1 MAPPVRPET
10 AVRIFL
16 RSKIHNATVTDANLD
31 YVGSLT
37 IDAALMEKADI
48 AEHEKV
54 LVVDN
59 TNGARLET
67 YVIKGSRGSGDICAN
82 GAASRLV
89 KKGDQ
94 VIIMTF
100 DVARR
105 PPRARIVLVDRRN
118 RFVKY
123 LHEKPGAA
131 AG

>member
-1 MAPPVRPET
+1 M
-10 AVRIFL
+10 RIFL
-16 RSKIHNATVTDANLD
+16 RSKIHNATVTDANVD

-37 IDAALMEKADI
+37 IDADLMDKADI

-67 YVIKGSRGSGDICAN
+67 YVIKGDRGSGDICAN
-82 GAASRLV
+82 GAASHLI
-89 KKGDQ
+89 KKGHR

-100 DVARR
+100 EVA
-105 PPRARIVLVDRRN
+105 PKAPRSRIVLVDRRN
-118 RFVKY
+118 RFVKF
-123 LHEKPGAA
+123 LHEKAGSA

>member
-1 MAPPVRPET
+1 M
-10 AVRIFL
+10 RIFL
-16 RSKIHNATVTDANLD
+16 RSKIHNATVTDANVD

-48 AEHEKV
+48 LEHEKV

-67 YVIKGSRGSGDICAN
+67 YVIKGERGSGDICAN
-82 GAASRLV
+82 GAASHLI
-89 KKGDQ
+89 KKGHR

-100 DVARR
+100 EVARKA
-105 PPRARIVLVDRRN
+105 PRSRILLVDRRN

-123 LHEKPGAA
+123 LHEKPGSP

>member
-1 MAPPVRPET
+1 MRT
-10 AVRIFL
+10 FL

-37 IDAALMEKADI
+37 IDADLMLKADI

-59 TNGARLET
+59 TNGVRLET
-67 YVIKGSRGSGDICAN
+67 YVIKGRRGSGDICAN
-82 GAASRLV
+82 GAASHLI
-89 KKGDQ
+89 KKGQ
-94 VIIMTF
+94 RLIIMTF

-105 PPRARIVLVDRRN
+105 APRARIVLVDRKN

-123 LHEKPGAA
+123 LHEKAGAS

>member
-1 MAPPVRPET
+1 MRT
-10 AVRIFL
+10 FL

-37 IDAALMEKADI
+37 IDADLMLKADI

-59 TNGARLET
+59 TNGVRLET
-67 YVIKGSRGSGDICAN
+67 YVIKGRRGSGDICAN
-82 GAASRLV
+82 GAASHLI
-89 KKGDQ
+89 KKGHRL
-94 VIIMTF
+94 IIMTF

-105 PPRARIVLVDRRN
+105 APRARIVLVDRKN

-123 LHEKPGAA
+123 LHEKAGAS

>member
-1 MAPPVRPET
+1 M
-10 AVRIFL
+10 RIFL
-16 RSKIHNATVTDANLD
+16 RSKIHNATVTDANVD

-48 AEHEKV
+48 VEHEKV

-67 YVIKGSRGSGDICAN
+67 YVIKGERGSGDICAN
-82 GAASRLV
+82 GAASHLI
-89 KKGDQ
+89 KKGHR

-100 DVARR
+100 EVARKA
-105 PPRARIVLVDRRN
+105 PRSRILLVDRRN

-123 LHEKPGAA
+123 LHEKPGSP

>member
-1 MAPPVRPET
+1 MRL
-10 AVRIFL
+10 FL
-16 RSKIHNATVTDANLD
+16 RSKIHNATVTDANVN

-37 IDAALMEKADI
+37 IDADLMEKADI

-67 YVIKGSRGSGDICAN
+67 YVITGERGSGDICAN
-82 GAASRLV
+82 GAASHLI
-89 KKGDQ
+89 KKGHT

-100 DVARR
+100 ELARKA
-105 PPRARIVLVDRRN
+105 PRSRIVLVDRKN
-118 RFVKY
+118 LFVKF
-123 LHEKPGAA
+123 LHEKPGSP

>member
-1 MAPPVRPET
+1 M
-10 AVRIFL
+10 RIFL
-16 RSKIHNATVTDANLD
+16 RSKIHNATVTDANVD

-37 IDAALMEKADI
+37 IDAELMEKADI

-67 YVIKGSRGSGDICAN
+67 YVIKGKRGFGDICAN
-82 GAASRLV
+82 GAASHLI
-89 KKGDQ
+89 KKGHQ
-94 VIIMTF
+94 IIIMTF

-105 PPRARIVLVDRRN
+105 APRSKIIWVDRKN
-118 RFVKY
+118 RFVKF
-123 LHEKPGAA
+123 LHEKPGSP

>member
-1 MAPPVRPET
+1 MRF
-10 AVRIFL
+10 FL
-16 RSKIHNATVTDANLD
+16 RSKIHNATVTDANVD

-37 IDAALMEKADI
+37 IDADLMEKSDI
-48 AEHEKV
+48 QEHEKV

-67 YVIKGSRGSGDICAN
+67 YVIKGNRGSGDICAN
-82 GAASRLV
+82 GAASHMI
-89 KKGDQ
+89 KKGHQ

-100 DVARR
+100 AMALRA
-105 PPRARIVLVDRRN
+105 PRSKIVLVDREN

-123 LHEKPGAA
+123 LHEKPGAP

>member
-1 MAPPVRPET
+1 MRF
-10 AVRIFL
+10 FL

-37 IDAALMEKADI
+37 IDPDLMDKADI

-67 YVIKGSRGSGDICAN
+67 YVIKGRRGSGDICAN
-82 GAASRLV
+82 GAASHLI

-94 VIIMTF
+94 VIIMSFTLS
-100 DVARR
+100 RR
-105 PPRARIVLVDRRN
+105 PPRSKIILVDLRN

-123 LHEKPGAA
+123 LHEKAGAS

>member
-1 MAPPVRPET
+1 MRT
-10 AVRIFL
+10 FL

-37 IDAALMEKADI
+37 IDADLMGKADI

-59 TNGARLET
+59 TNGVRLET
-67 YVIKGSRGSGDICAN
+67 YVIKGRRGSGDICAN
-82 GAASRLV
+82 GAASHLI
-89 KKGDQ
+89 KKGHRL
-94 VIIMTF
+94 IIMTF

-105 PPRARIVLVDRRN
+105 APRARIVLVDRRN

-123 LHEKPGAA
+123 LHEKAGAS

>member
-1 MAPPVRPET
+1 M
-10 AVRIFL
+10 RIFL
-16 RSKIHNATVTDANLD
+16 RSKIHNATVTDANVD

-48 AEHEKV
+48 LEHEKV

-67 YVIKGSRGSGDICAN
+67 YVIKGERGSGDICAN
-82 GAASRLV
+82 GAASHLI
-89 KKGDQ
+89 KKGHR

-100 DVARR
+100 DVARKA
-105 PPRARIVLVDRRN
+105 PRSRILLVDRRN

-123 LHEKPGAA
+123 LHEKPGSP